1 MNELL
6 AIEIVYDALNALY
19 HNPDYGY
26 GYCHVDF
33 RGNSKNMSPPPLL
46 LPRRF
51 PFRRLSA
58 ILTMLFD
65 FSIIRLYFCA

>member
-1 MNELL
+1 MNELP

-19 HNPDYGY
+19 HNPDHGY

-33 RGNSKNMSPPPLL
+33 RGNSKHAPPLLL

-51 PFRRLSA
+51 NFRRLSA

-65 FSIIRLYFCA
+65 FSIIRLFCA